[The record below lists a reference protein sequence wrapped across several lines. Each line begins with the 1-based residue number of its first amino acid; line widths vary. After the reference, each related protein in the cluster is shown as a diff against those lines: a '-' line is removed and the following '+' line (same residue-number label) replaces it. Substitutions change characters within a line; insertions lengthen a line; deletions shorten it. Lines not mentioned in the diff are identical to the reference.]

1 MNTPDLLDAAAD
13 LIEERGHYIGG
24 DHTTASGECVITA
37 CMRVDVDN
45 SFLATAAMR
54 KFLGI
59 DMALAAW
66 NDTHDQAY
74 VVLNMRKC
82 AENLR

>member
-13 LIEERGHYIGG
+13 LIEERGHYRG
-24 DHTTASGECVITA
+24 DQGSCFGECVITA
-37 CMRVDVDN
+37 CMRTDAAN
-45 SFLATAAMR
+45 SFNATGAMR
-54 KFLGI
+54 QFLDVPTG
-59 DMALAAW
+59 LAEW
-66 NDTHDQAY
+66 NDSHDQAY